1 VIHELL
7 LKLNDSL
14 PLYPP
19 AVLAVVAAALIVLV
33 LWLLGRTKGALLFSL
48 ALGLLALGL
57 AVGIIGLDKPAAPLR
72 WGALESLAESLV
84 GPSAFRRWEQLTAG
98 SLVLALGLHYLVYNL
113 AFQEKPGERSRQQ
126 LERDKAQRQ
135 ALGRARLCSPRTF
148 RRWRGHDPWGW
159 TLRGQFWGAD
169 GQALGKRLSLS
180 GEDIA
185 RGVAV
190 FGPQG
195 SGKTQGVILPCI
207 ADRMRDGHSLIVTD
221 VQAELQLSI
230 AKIAALTGH
239 TLVVH
244 NPSEPGSSCALNLC
258 DWIDNVAD
266 AKAMASVLLSEEHG
280 HGDAF
285 WVRAATNLLAACALH
300 YRSFAAMLDARH
312 NMQRMA
318 QELQD
323 STAPGVAALAADFI
337 NSLGTREPKL
347 ALNILAT
354 AFNVGLAPWA
364 DPELRRITGHT
375 DLDLAVQLASVPTVL
390 VLRCARRHTD
400 AYGPY
405 LGTVLRVLVSRLDD
419 LGERRG
425 GALPIPVGLIL
436 EEFPALG
443 RLDSMVRD
451 INLVRKRRMSVL
463 TAAQSLAQF
472 DHLYPGRGEAGRL
485 MAGLATKIV
494 FGGCDQRT
502 AEFFSESSGQQTLAL
517 ASLSQSEHSA
527 YKTATASLH
536 GRALLLPDDL
546 IRPARGHATVFA
558 AYSESSR
565 AEQAIFH
572 AELMPF
578 FRRRD
583 WKLERVRP
591 ATPLTL
597 PLPMRDGPLDERSQ
611 LQPEPAPDLSAE
623 VWDVVERL
631 VDISR

>member
-258 DWIDNVAD
+258 DWVDNVAD
-266 AKAMASVLLSEEHG
+266 AKAMASVLLSEEH
-280 HGDAF
+280 
-285 WVRAATNLLAACALH
+285 
-300 YRSFAAMLDARH
+300 
-312 NMQRMA
+312 RMA